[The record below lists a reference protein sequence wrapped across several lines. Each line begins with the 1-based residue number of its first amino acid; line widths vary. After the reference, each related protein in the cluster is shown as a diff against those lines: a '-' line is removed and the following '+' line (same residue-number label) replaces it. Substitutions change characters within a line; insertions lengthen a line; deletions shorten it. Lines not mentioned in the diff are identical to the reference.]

1 MNAVS
6 AALFC
11 FDEFMTRDLVIGLD
25 SSTTATKAIAWDR
38 DGHAVGEGR
47 AQIAL
52 SNPQA
57 GWFEQSADDWWT
69 SAQAALRELLA
80 KVKRERIAAIAISNQ
95 RESFAQF
102 DAEGKALRPGTLWL
116 DERGRSE
123 IDRLSAKLGRDEIHR
138 ISGKPVDLTPCL
150 YRCAWFDAHMP
161 EMWRRTA
168 KTAEVHGVLVH
179 HLTGQWVT
187 STASADPMGL
197 LDMKAQNWSDT
208 LLKAVGLTRMQLP
221 RLTRPGQKIANVSQ
235 AAAEATGLSRDVAV
249 ITGGGDGQCAGTGA
263 NVFEKGRAYLN
274 LGTAVVSG
282 SFGKAYAHDLAF
294 RTMNA
299 IAEDGYIYESCQR
312 TGTFLVNWMV
322 EQLFNID
329 PSTNAQIF
337 KTLEV
342 EAAQSPIGAS
352 GLALVPYWSGCMTPY
367 WDANARGVLAG
378 LTASHRRGDV
388 YRALLEGVALE
399 QAMVTERISKVTE
412 PIDHFVAIG
421 GGAASDL
428 WCQIIADA
436 TGRRVLR
443 STTVEASS
451 LGAAIAAAAGAG
463 WYPCVTEA
471 ARAMAGSL
479 TKAFTPDSNAHG
491 RYAELLA
498 IYADLW
504 PSLSKWNTRMA
515 AFAQG
520 VT

>member
-1 MNAVS
+1 
-6 AALFC
+6 
-11 FDEFMTRDLVIGLD
+11 MTRDLVIGLD

-38 DGHAVGEGR
+38 DGRAVAEGR
-47 AQIAL
+47 AAIAL

-57 GWFEQSADDWWT
+57 GWFEQDAEDWWT
-69 SAQAALRELLA
+69 SALTAIRALLG
-80 KVKRERIAAIAISNQ
+80 KVRPERIAAIAISNQ

-102 DAEGKALRPGTLWL
+102 DTDGKALRPGTLWL

-123 IDRLSAKLGRDEIHR
+123 IDRLVEAVGREEIHR

-150 YRCAWFDAHMP
+150 YRCAWFQAHMP
-161 EMWRRTA
+161 EIWGKTA
-168 KTAEVHGVLVH
+168 KTAEVHGVLVKK
-179 HLTGQWVT
+179 LTGEWVT

-197 LDMKAQNWSDT
+197 IDMKAQDWSDT
-208 LLKAVGLTRMQLP
+208 LLAAVGLTRAQLP
-221 RLTRPGQKIANVSQ
+221 KLVKPGERIGPVTRD
-235 AAAEATGLSRDVAV
+235 AAAATGLPPDVIVVA
-249 ITGGGDGQCAGTGA
+249 GGGDGQCAGSGA
-263 NVFEKGRAYLN
+263 NMFEPGRAYLN

-282 SFGKAYAHDLAF
+282 SFGGTYAHDPAF

-299 IAEDGYIYESCQR
+299 VAEGGYVYESCLR
-312 TGTFLVNWMV
+312 TGTFLVNWLV
-322 EQLFNID
+322 EQLFNVD
-329 PSTNAQIF
+329 AGNNPHIF
-337 KTLEV
+337 KTLEA
-342 EAAQSPIGAS
+342 EAAQSPIGAN
-352 GLALVPYWSGCMTPY
+352 GLAMVPYWSGCMTPY
-367 WDANARGVLAG
+367 WDPNARGVIAG

-399 QAMVTERISKVTE
+399 QAMVSERIAKATR

-436 TGRRVLR
+436 TGRKVLR

-463 WYPCVTEA
+463 WYGSATAA
-471 ARAMAGSL
+471 ARAMAGDVTRTFSPD
-479 TKAFTPDSNAHG
+479 KAAQA
-491 RYAELLA
+491 RYAELSA

-504 PSLSKWNTRMA
+504 PSLSQWNARMA

-520 VT
+520 VSE

>member
-1 MNAVS
+1 
-6 AALFC
+6 
-11 FDEFMTRDLVIGLD
+11 MTRDLVIGLD

-38 DGHAVGEGR
+38 EGR
-47 AQIAL
+47 ALAEGRAPIAL

-57 GWFEQSADDWWT
+57 GWFEQEADDWWA
-69 SAQAALRELLA
+69 SAQKAIRELLD
-80 KVKRERIAAIAISNQ
+80 KVAAERIAAIAISNQ

-102 DAEGKALRPGTLWL
+102 DKAGEALRPGTLWL

-123 IDRLSAKLGRDEIHR
+123 IDRLVKAVGGKEIHR

-150 YRCAWFDAHMP
+150 YRCAWFEAHMP
-161 EMWRRTA
+161 DIWQKTA
-168 KTAEVHGVLVH
+168 RTAEVHGVLVH
-179 HLTGQWVT
+179 HLTGEWVT

-197 LDMKAQNWSDT
+197 IDMKAQDWSDT
-208 LLKAVGLTRMQLP
+208 LLKAVGLTRAQLP
-221 RLTRPGQKIANVSQ
+221 KLAKPGEKIGPLTTS
-235 AAAEATGLSRDVAV
+235 AAEATGLPRDVMVVA
-249 ITGGGDGQCAGTGA
+249 GGGDGQCAGTGA
-263 NVFEKGRAYLN
+263 NIFEKGRAYLN

-282 SFGKAYAHDLAF
+282 SFGESYAHDPAF

-299 IAEDGYIYESCQR
+299 VAEEGYIYESCLR
-312 TGTFLVNWMV
+312 TGTFLVNWLV
-322 EQLFNID
+322 EQLFNVEAGKN
-329 PSTNAQIF
+329 PQIF
-337 KTLEV
+337 KTLEA
-342 EAAQSPIGAS
+342 EAAQSPIGAN

-367 WDANARGVLAG
+367 WDPNARGIIAG

-399 QAMVTERISKVTE
+399 QAMVTDKIAKMTE

-436 TGRRVLR
+436 TGRKVLR

-451 LGAAIAAAAGAG
+451 LGAAIAAATGAG
-463 WYPCVTEA
+463 WYASVTDA

-479 TKAFTPDSNAHG
+479 IKSFTPDKQAQA
-491 RYAELLA
+491 RYAELSA

-504 PSLSKWNTRMA
+504 PSLSKWNARMA
-515 AFAQG
+515 AFAQRSP
-520 VT
+520 VNA

>member
-1 MNAVS
+1 
-6 AALFC
+6 
-11 FDEFMTRDLVIGLD
+11 MTRDLVIGLD
-25 SSTTATKAIAWDR
+25 CSTTASKAIAWDR
-38 DGHAVGEGR
+38 DGQAIAEGR
-47 AQIAL
+47 APIAL
-52 SNPQA
+52 KNPQA
-57 GWFEQSADDWWT
+57 GWFEQEAKDWWI
-69 SAQAALRELLA
+69 SAETAIRELLG
-80 KVKRERIAAIAISNQ
+80 KVTPQRIAAIAISNQ

-123 IDRLSAKLGRDEIHR
+123 IDRLVKALGRDEIHR

-150 YRCAWFDAHMP
+150 YRCAWFQAHMP
-161 EMWRRTA
+161 DIWRKTS

-179 HLTGQWVT
+179 HLTGQWTT

-197 LDMKAQNWSDT
+197 LDMKTQDWSDT
-208 LLKAVGLTRMQLP
+208 LLNAVGLSRAQLP
-221 RLTRPGQKIANVSQ
+221 KLVKPGEKIGQLTA
-235 AAAEATGLSRDVAV
+235 AAAEATGLPPDVAV
-249 ITGGGDGQCAGTGA
+249 IAGGGDGQCAGTGA
-263 NVFEKGRAYLN
+263 NIFEKGRAYLN

-282 SFGKAYAHDLAF
+282 SFGETYAHDPAF

-299 IAEDGYIYESCQR
+299 AAEGGYIYESCQR
-312 TGTFLVNWMV
+312 TGTFLVNWLV
-322 EQLFNID
+322 EQLF
-329 PSTNAQIF
+329 SLEAAKSAEIF
-337 KTLEV
+337 KTLEK
-342 EAAQSPIGAS
+342 EAAQSPIGAN

-367 WDANARGVLAG
+367 WDSNARGVIAG
-378 LTASHRRGDV
+378 LTASHRRGDI

-399 QAMVTERISKVTE
+399 QAIVTERIAKITGA
-412 PIDHFVAIG
+412 IDHFIAIG

-451 LGAAIAAAAGAG
+451 LGAAIAAAKGAG
-463 WYPCVTEA
+463 WYASVAEA
-471 ARAMAGSL
+471 ARAMAGDV
-479 TKAFTPDSNAHG
+479 TRTFTPDGKARA
-491 RYAELLA
+491 RYAELSA

-504 PSLSKWNTRMA
+504 PSLSKWNARMA

>member
-1 MNAVS
+1 
-6 AALFC
+6 
-11 FDEFMTRDLVIGLD
+11 MTRDLVIGLD

-38 DGHAVGEGR
+38 EGRALAEGR

-57 GWFEQSADDWWT
+57 GWFEQEAEDWWV
-69 SAQAALRELLA
+69 SAQTAIRALLGKLDGR
-80 KVKRERIAAIAISNQ
+80 RIAALAISNQ

-102 DAEGKALRPGTLWL
+102 DRRGNALRPGTLWL

-123 IDRLSAKLGRDEIHR
+123 IDRLSKALGSSEIHR

-150 YRCAWFDAHMP
+150 YRCAWFAAHMP
-161 EMWRRTA
+161 EIWRKTA

-179 HLTGQWVT
+179 KLTGEWVT

-197 LDMKAQNWSDT
+197 IDMKAQDWSDT
-208 LLKAVGLTRMQLP
+208 LLDAVGLDRAQLP
-221 RLTRPGQKIANVSQ
+221 RLVKPGQRIAMLTK
-235 AAAEATGLSRDVAV
+235 AAADVTGLLQDMSV
-249 ITGGGDGQCAGTGA
+249 IAGGGDGQCAGTGA
-263 NVFEKGRAYLN
+263 NIFETGSAYLN

-282 SFGKAYAHDLAF
+282 SFGEAYAHDPAF

-299 IAEDGYIYESCQR
+299 VAEDGYIYESCQR
-312 TGTFLVNWMV
+312 TGTFLVNWLV
-322 EQLFNID
+322 EQLFNIEASKN
-329 PSTNAQIF
+329 PQVF
-337 KTLEV
+337 RTLEA
-342 EAAQSPIGAS
+342 EAAQSPIGAN

-367 WDANARGVLAG
+367 WDPNARGIIAG

-399 QAMVTERISKVTE
+399 QAIATDKIARMTR
-412 PIDHFVAIG
+412 PIDHFIAIG

-436 TGRRVLR
+436 TGRKVLR

-451 LGAAIAAAAGAG
+451 LGAAMAAATGAG
-463 WYPCVTEA
+463 WFASVTEA
-471 ARAMAGSL
+471 ARAMAGGV
-479 TKAFTPDSNAHG
+479 TRTFTPDSKAQS
-491 RYAELLA
+491 RYAELAA

-504 PSLSKWNTRMA
+504 PSLAQWNARMA

-520 VT
+520 VSR

>member
-1 MNAVS
+1 
-6 AALFC
+6 
-11 FDEFMTRDLVIGLD
+11 MTRDLVIGLD

-57 GWFEQSADDWWT
+57 GWFEQKADDWRL
-69 SAQAALRELLA
+69 SANAAIRELTS
-80 KVKRERIAAIAISNQ
+80 KVRPERIAAIAVSNQ

-102 DAEGKALRPGTLWL
+102 DKDGKALRPGTLWL

-123 IDRLSAKLGRDEIHR
+123 IERLSAKLGRDEIHR
-138 ISGKPVDLTPCL
+138 ISGKPVDMTPCL

-161 EMWRRTA
+161 EIWKKTA

-179 HLTGQWVT
+179 ELTGEWVT

-197 LDMKAQNWSDT
+197 LDMKAQDWSDT
-208 LLKAVGLTRMQLP
+208 LLNAVGLTRAQLP
-221 RLTRPGQKIANVSQ
+221 KLAKPGRKIASLTK
-235 AAAEATGLSRDVAV
+235 AAAEATGLPADVAIV
-249 ITGGGDGQCAGTGA
+249 AGGGDGQCAGTGA
-263 NVFEKGRAYLN
+263 NVFAKGRAYLN

-282 SFGKAYAHDLAF
+282 RFGRTYAYDPAF

-299 IAEDGYIYESCQR
+299 LAEDGYIYESCLR
-312 TGTFLVNWMV
+312 TGTFLINWMV
-322 EQLFNID
+322 EQLFSID
-329 PSTNAQIF
+329 SAKNPQIF
-337 KTLEV
+337 KTLEA
-342 EAAQSPIGAS
+342 EAAQSPIGAN

-388 YRALLEGVALE
+388 YRAILEGIALE
-399 QAMVTERISKVTE
+399 QALVSERIAKATE
-412 PIDHFVAIG
+412 SIDHFIAIG
-421 GGAASDL
+421 GGASSDL

-436 TGRRVLR
+436 SGREVRR

-451 LGAAIAAAAGAG
+451 LGAAIAAATGAG
-463 WYPCVTEA
+463 WYGSVTEA
-471 ARAMAGSL
+471 ATAMAGSL
-479 TKAFTPDSNAHG
+479 TKTFTPDRQASA
-491 RYAELLA
+491 RYRELAA

-504 PSLSKWNTRMA
+504 PSLSKWNARMA

-520 VT
+520 AS